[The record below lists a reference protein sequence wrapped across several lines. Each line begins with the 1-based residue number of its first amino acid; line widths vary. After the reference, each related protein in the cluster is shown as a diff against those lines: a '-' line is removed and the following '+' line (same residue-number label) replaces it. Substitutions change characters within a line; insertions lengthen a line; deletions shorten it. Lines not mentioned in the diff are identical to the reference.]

1 MKCLLICL
9 VMLFLTSETADA
21 QFSVPSLPDIQI
33 DIPGL
38 DDLIESEPAITT
50 GLDDAVYECPEMD
63 GFEPESFTSLYDM
76 PVCPDGSILLLPG
89 AYEFE
94 AKSYC
99 LHAGSYA
106 SEAGGDGYIYAPLEG
121 NRSEIIGALLERS
134 SKNSEIPQTAVQSLI
149 WAILAKCKFSDMS
162 DYLQDTASE
171 LLTSQEIFEL
181 NGGALGLIPDD
192 IIDDLIDDY
201 PEPLR
206 AALEAEARIRSVLS
220 SAESSYED
228 LEEIAVFRGDP
239 PDEYLEREI
248 PSGRWSLHP
257 DGYYIRYFPTGYK
270 HTRVEIWIP
279 EIQGEPVSFSGQ
291 MNSSYELSLQKAGLR
306 LGKGSTVLP
315 RKQYRGLQ
323 PFKPDGRGT
332 AQPGNTLSQRLATAM
347 GKDQADVDA
356 AMQEIR
362 QNMDTFSLM
371 ADVITFDVI
380 GLVDTS
386 SYLQGWMFGKAL
398 DKIISVWSDAI
409 KALNIDPP
417 RSDYTMYAIPSV
429 VHIDSI
435 LPGADLSVDRAA
447 ALNSFAEV
455 TMELLATME
464 AAQVSLDRMGGAF
477 EANDSFWVEEQ
488 AICYI
493 YYKRQSGCLME
504 TAASR
509 FDQLLDICESEGMED
524 VQVTTEMAVEYLENL
539 EANGFDQEAVETAR
553 LLGITDAQIEIILES
568 RLSFY
573 PEEIQG
579 SLFEAADACISCMS
593 SYGSRWKR
601 MPEVDPHWL

>member
-1 MKCLLICL
+1 MKCMMIC
-9 VMLFLTSETADA
+9 VVILFLISGTADS
-21 QFSVPSLPDIQI
+21 QFSIPSIPDIPV
-33 DIPGL
+33 DIPNL
-38 DDLIESEPAITT
+38 DDLFESEPAITT

-121 NRSEIIGALLERS
+121 NRSDIICTLLERS
-134 SKNSEIPQTAVQSLI
+134 SENGEIPQTAVQSLI

-162 DYLQDTASE
+162 NHLQDTASE

-192 IIDDLIDDY
+192 MIEDLIGDY

-220 SAESSYED
+220 STESSYED
-228 LEEIAVFRGDP
+228 LEAIAVFRGAP
-239 PDEYLEREI
+239 PEEYLEREI

-270 HTRVEIWIP
+270 RTRVEIWIP
-279 EIQGEPVSFSGQ
+279 ENPGESVSFTGQ
-291 MNSSYELSLQKAGLR
+291 MNSSNELSLRKAGLS
-306 LGKGSTVLP
+306 LGKGSAVLP
-315 RKQYRGLQ
+315 RKQYRKLQ

-347 GKDQADVDA
+347 GKDQADVNA
-356 AMQEIR
+356 AMQDIR
-362 QNMDTFSLM
+362 DNMDTFSLV

-398 DKIISVWSDAI
+398 DMIISVWSDAI

-417 RSDYTMYAIPSV
+417 RSDYTVYAIPSV
-429 VHIDSI
+429 VYIDSI
-435 LPGADLSVDRAA
+435 VPGADLSVDRAA

-464 AAQVSLDRMGGAF
+464 AAQISLDRMGGAF
-477 EANDSFWVEEQ
+477 EANDSFWIEEQ
-488 AICYI
+488 AICFI

-504 TAASR
+504 IAAER
-509 FDQLLDICESEGMED
+509 FDHLLDICKSEGMQD
-524 VQVTTEMAVEYLENL
+524 VLVTTEMAEEYLDNL
-539 EANGFDQEAVETAR
+539 EANGFDPEAVEAAH
-553 LLGITDAQIEIILES
+553 LLGITDAQIEIILEI
-568 RLSFY
+568 RLSFS
-573 PEEIQG
+573 PEEIHG
-579 SLFEAADACISCMS
+579 SLFEAADDCISCMS
-593 SYGSRWKR
+593 SFGSQWKR